1 MTVRAANTNA
11 TASALAAF
19 VSAALSLT
27 APRLPPFV
35 VEQPFS
41 RELHDPEPLVPIT
54 VRRVGGV
61 VAGAAPPHGFV
72 PQSPKEELPQ
82 AGVAGHAAHHF
93 TDHCRTAA
101 RQSRLELLLHE
112 GPSGALAVRPSRTS
126 HAAAMPA
133 APVATAHFLQP
144 RGAKRA
150 VVAVAAPVHRP
161 PAISRG
167 AAHHRRIGDAPIAL
181 RLRGRPCSGRLGGCA
196 ALSGRPGSPVP
207 VPPRA
212 PRARVRSKR
221 RRTEPAVL
229 PVDVLRERD
238 ARHPGDEGWGISRLG
253 ARDGELFDL
262 LCSPEP
268 SPRGG

>member
-1 MTVRAANTNA
+1 MAVNSKA

-19 VSAALSLT
+19 VSAESSLT
-27 APRLPPFV
+27 APRLPLFV

-41 RELHDPEPLVPIT
+41 RELHDPESLVPIT

-82 AGVAGHAAHHF
+82 AGVAGHAAHHL
-93 TDHCRTAA
+93 TDHRRTAA
-101 RQSRLELLLHE
+101 RQPRPELLLHE
-112 GPSGALAVRPSRTS
+112 GPSGAPAVRLSRTS

-144 RGAKRA
+144 RGAKCA

-161 PAISRG
+161 PAVSRG
-167 AAHHRRIGDAPIAL
+167 AAHHRRVRDALIAL
-181 RLRGRPCSGRLGGCA
+181 RLWGRPCSGRLGGCA
-196 ALSGRPGSPVP
+196 GLTGRPDSPVP
-207 VPPRA
+207 FP
-212 PRARVRSKR
+212 PRARVRAKL

-238 ARHPGDEGWGISRLG
+238 TRHPGDEGGGIPRLG
-253 ARDGELFDL
+253 AKDDELFDL
-262 LCSPEP
+262 LNSPEP
-268 SPRGG
+268 SP

>member
-1 MTVRAANTNA
+1 MAANSNA
-11 TASALAAF
+11 TASTLAAC
-19 VSAALSLT
+19 VSPALSFT
-27 APRLPPFV
+27 APRLLPFV
-35 VEQPFS
+35 AEQPFS
-41 RELHDPEPLVPIT
+41 RELHDPESLVPPT

-82 AGVAGHAAHHF
+82 AGVAGHAAHHL
-93 TDHCRTAA
+93 TDRRRTAA

-181 RLRGRPCSGRLGGCA
+181 HLRGRPCSGRLGGCS
-196 ALSGRPGSPVP
+196 ALTRRPASPVP

-212 PRARVRSKR
+212 RVHSKR